1 VATIVAFQG
10 EPGAFSDGASRAL
23 LPAATTTG
31 FGTFDEAI
39 GAVASGDAAY
49 AVLPVENSISG
60 PIPRIYDLLWIHSGL
75 TIVDELV
82 LPIEQTLIGTAKST
96 IDGVSEVRSHPVALE
111 QCRAFLATHPTWH
124 SVIVP
129 DTAGAVRAI
138 VELGDPHVAAIGPA
152 PAAERYG
159 AKILAAS
166 IQDSN
171 DNFTRFFLV
180 RDREHADAQRPDRGR
195 ACVALTLE
203 HRAGSLRDAL
213 SAFADANVNLR
224 TLVSR
229 PSQSAPFEYRFY
241 CELESVRDESLA
253 TALERIGPQS
263 RILGRY

>member
-1 VATIVAFQG
+1 VPAIVAFQG
-10 EPGAFSDGASRAL
+10 EPGAFSDGAARSL
-23 LPAATTTG
+23 VPGGTTAG

-39 GAVASGDAAY
+39 GAVATGDTSY

-60 PIPRIYDLLWIHSGL
+60 PIPRIYDLLWIHAGL
-75 TIVDELV
+75 AIVDELV
-82 LPIEQTLIGTAKST
+82 LPIEQTLIGTMKAT
-96 IDGVSEVRSHPVALE
+96 IDGVHEVRSHPVALE

-129 DTAGAVRAI
+129 DTAGAVRTI

-180 RDREHADAQRPDRGR
+180 RSRELADAARPDRGR

-213 SAFADANVNLR
+213 SAFADGGVNLR

-229 PSQSAPFEYRFY
+229 PAQSAPFEYRFY
-241 CELESVRDESLA
+241 CELEGIDGANLA
-253 TALERIGPQS
+253 TALDRIGPQS